1 MSAKNVVVSDSNGVV
16 EGRSV
21 EVVHEEDVLLSIVTD
36 DAGEVVEEGAGVALF
51 CDLRMQTRSDV
62 DVGGTDSTS
71 FSAQTLCFLH
81 LLELDSLENESALQ
95 GAQTREAIRGR
106 ERISVPAGQAR
117 SVTHVRD
124 GRLKYWVF
132 QSQRC
137 AETTAA

>member
-1 MSAKNVVVSDSNGVV
+1 MD
-16 EGRSV
+16 
-21 EVVHEEDVLLSIVTD
+21 VVHEEDVLLSIDVD
-36 DAGEVVEEGAGVALF
+36 DVGVVVEEGAGVVVVR
-51 CDLRMQTRSDV
+51 DERMQTRSDV

-71 FSAQTLCFLH
+71 FFEQTLCFLH
-81 LLELDSLENESALQ
+81 LLELGSLENESALQ

-137 AETTAA
+137 ADTTAA